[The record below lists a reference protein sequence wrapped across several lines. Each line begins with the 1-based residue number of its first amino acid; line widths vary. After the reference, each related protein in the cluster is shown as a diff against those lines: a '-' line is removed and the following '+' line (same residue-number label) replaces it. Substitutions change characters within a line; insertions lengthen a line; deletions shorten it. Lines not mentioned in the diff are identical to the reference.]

1 LLSGSNGSGGLDWL
15 AVATS
20 NRPDIQFAIPE
31 ALYASRGWPAGR
43 AHLSAPLQRRKS
55 VVTLTARRRRR
66 RRHFKEGGAVDGR
79 AVERARSLGECGV
92 VTAVV
97 VVDA

>member
-55 VVTLTARRRRR
+55 VVTLTAAARR

-92 VTAVV
+92 VMAVV
-97 VVDA
+97 VRY